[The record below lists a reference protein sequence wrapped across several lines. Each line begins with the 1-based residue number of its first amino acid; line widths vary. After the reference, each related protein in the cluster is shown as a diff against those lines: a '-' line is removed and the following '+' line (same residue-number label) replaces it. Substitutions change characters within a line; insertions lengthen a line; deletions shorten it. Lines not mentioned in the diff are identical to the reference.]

1 MVSCLFN
8 DCSLLRYVGGES
20 NIVSHHVVFAVR
32 FLTLQRFPLSLSLS
46 HCFSGKP
53 WQGPAQYESKDG
65 ALMMLPSDMALL
77 EDKAFRPYVEL
88 YAKDEEAFFKDFSA
102 AFAKLTELGVPFPA
116 K

>member
-1 MVSCLFN
+1 
-8 DCSLLRYVGGES
+8 
-20 NIVSHHVVFAVR
+20 
-32 FLTLQRFPLSLSLS
+32 
-46 HCFSGKP
+46 
-53 WQGPAQYESKDG
+53 
-65 ALMMLPSDMALL
+65 MMLPSDMALL